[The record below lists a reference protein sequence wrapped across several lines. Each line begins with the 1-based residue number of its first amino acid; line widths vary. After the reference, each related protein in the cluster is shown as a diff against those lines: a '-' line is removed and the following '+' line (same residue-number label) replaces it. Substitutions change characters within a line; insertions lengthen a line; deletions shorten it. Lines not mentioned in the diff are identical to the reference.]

1 MSTPLNVDVEILKLA
16 RLVACEP
23 KALAYMR
30 EVDPQDIRDLREQVT
45 VVMFDADRQMLQ
57 RVASAARLIPTKLA
71 AVIGERAFG
80 PLLCARLTG
89 LLEPSRAVDVAAKLP
104 TPFLTDLAIELDP
117 RRASR
122 VIAEIP
128 PKQIAE
134 ITKVLA
140 EREEFV
146 AMGGFVGHLSEAAL
160 RAAIA
165 VVDDEALL
173 RTAYVVESKGS
184 LGALVATLPTERLET
199 IIATAAEQDLWIEA
213 LDVLGHVSEA
223 QRGQLG
229 DIAAGQDDE
238 VLDSMIRAAQRE
250 LLWVDVLPVTSAMS
264 AESRAR
270 FASLKSIQTRPVLAS
285 IVDAASRHGLWPEL
299 LQLLPLLPAAARRR
313 VAALGTGFGR
323 PVLAQIVTAAH
334 ARKLWAPLMQFATE
348 LERRTKLLIAKL
360 LAASDDDVLDGL
372 LDAVWEERLEPELAQ
387 LAALLPKAEMST
399 FCERLVKRAGEEFIA
414 TLREAAQEH
423 ELTALVEALAALC
436 DG

>member
-1 MSTPLNVDVEILKLA
+1 VSRSLNTDVEVLKLA

-23 KALAYMR
+23 PELDYLR
-30 EVDPQDIRDLREQVT
+30 HVDAQELRDLREQVT

-57 RVASAARLIPTKLA
+57 RVANAARLIPSKLA
-71 AVIGERAFG
+71 AVVGERAFG

-104 TPFLTDLAIELDP
+104 TPFLADLAVALDP

-134 ITKVLA
+134 ITRLLA
-140 EREEFV
+140 EREEYI

-165 VVDDEALL
+165 VVGDPTLL

-184 LGALVATLPTERLET
+184 LGALVATIETKRLES
-199 IIATAAEQDLWIEA
+199 IIATANEEQLWIEA
-213 LDVLGHVSEA
+213 LDVLRYVDER

-229 DIAAGQDDE
+229 DIASGQADE
-238 VLDSMIRAAQRE
+238 VLDGMVKTAQKE
-250 LLWVDVLPVTSAMS
+250 LLWDDVLPVTRAMS
-264 AESRAR
+264 PESRAR
-270 FASLKSIQTRPVLAS
+270 FAALKSIHTRPVLAS

-323 PVLAQIVTAAH
+323 NVLKQIVGAAH
-334 ARKLWAPLMQFATE
+334 ERGLWGPLLQFGTE
-348 LERRTKLLIAKL
+348 LERRTQLDLAKL
-360 LAASDDDVLDGL
+360 LAALADDVLDGL
-372 LDAVWEERLEPELAQ
+372 LDAVWEERLEPELAR
-387 LAALLPKAEMST
+387 LAALLPAKDMAG
-399 FCERLVKRAGEEFIA
+399 FGDRLATRGGEEVVA
-414 TLREAAQEH
+414 ALREAAEEH
-423 ELTALVEALAALC
+423 DLETLSKVLAER
-436 DG
+436 